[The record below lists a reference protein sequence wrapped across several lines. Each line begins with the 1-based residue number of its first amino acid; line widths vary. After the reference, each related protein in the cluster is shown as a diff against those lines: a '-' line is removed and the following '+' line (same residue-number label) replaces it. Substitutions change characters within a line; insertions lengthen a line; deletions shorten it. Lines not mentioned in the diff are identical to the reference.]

1 MRKSRKL
8 PASQKSSRGGRI
20 RRPPEWLLMS
30 GIEKL
35 RRGVKMKF
43 GREVKMTGNQ
53 SQVKLGG
60 EEVGDDPSYLLPRS
74 PVGDVSAE

>member
-1 MRKSRKL
+1 
-8 PASQKSSRGGRI
+8 
-20 RRPPEWLLMS
+20 MS